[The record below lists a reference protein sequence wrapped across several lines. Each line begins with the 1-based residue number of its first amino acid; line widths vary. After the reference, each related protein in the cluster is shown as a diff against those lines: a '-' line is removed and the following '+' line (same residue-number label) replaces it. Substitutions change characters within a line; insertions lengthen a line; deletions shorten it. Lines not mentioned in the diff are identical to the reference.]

1 MEANRAYSSLTHR
14 QHYGETALVAH
25 SFQGSTTEYTD
36 DDKERRSAQRS
47 TGCSTTLGGGAS
59 FAADE
64 QGTGCRTVLGDGA
77 PANDTDTKSTDG
89 AATDDGTKEIIPQA
103 SEEALQ
109 HFV

>member
-64 QGTGCRTVLGDGA
+64 QGTGCRTA
-77 PANDTDTKSTDG
+77 ANDTDTKSTDG

-103 SEEALQ
+103 SEDALQ
-109 HFV
+109 RFV